1 MKKIHQIILA
11 LISMAVITSLLFL
24 FNIND
29 DYHYLVAQLLLVQI
43 VIGFLLYRRY
53 VMPVTILISIAHI
66 LHDGIT
72 LMEFPLNAVTES
84 IIQIAVLILLINL
97 LNSSEKIKNSLNNI
111 IEASRVGTWQW
122 NIVSREIFINDM
134 WAEMLGYRKEDLNP
148 INIDTWKKLTLP
160 EDLNKS
166 MEQLNR
172 VFNKEKEYYDCEI
185 RMKHKDGHYIWVHD
199 RGKVTTWDKSGQ
211 AIIMSGTH
219 TDITKTKHTEQKLLY
234 FHDMM
239 SYVIDHMNSGIAV
252 HDRNMN
258 YVYVS
263 KKYMDQYHIKGD
275 IIGKNHYDVFPDLPD
290 KWKKVHQRCLKGEII
305 KADRDPYPHE
315 DGRVDMT
322 RWECRPW
329 YDEFGEIAG
338 IIVYTEVITEFIKIE
353 EDLKKSKEMLQL
365 VMDTMPIGIAVNS
378 VEPDVKFSYMN
389 DEFPKAYN
397 TTKEALENGDFW
409 EVVYEDEHFREQI
422 KQIVLS
428 GVETGDPS
436 QMTWI
441 DVPIKKAGKIVKY
454 VTAMNKMLPDDS
466 GVISI
471 AIDTTHRKT
480 LEKSLMD
487 KASELFI
494 QKETIEATLLSIDD
508 VVIST
513 DKDGF
518 ITSFNDKAVVLTG
531 YTKEE
536 VIGKKFGEI
545 FKIID
550 ERTNEVLT
558 CPAQEVIRTGK
569 TISLVNHSVMYF
581 KDKQKHYVEYNSA
594 PIRDLKN
601 QLIGAILIIRDVTES
616 KQKQRE
622 IEFLS
627 THDYL
632 TGLYNRRFFT
642 ETLNDFDKKALY
654 PLGVMM
660 IDVNGL
666 KIINDAYGHDVGDTV
681 LINIAKAIEEVS
693 KDRGIASR
701 IGGDEFTVILNNTTK
716 EEIQEL
722 RDKMN
727 NRINNVSVKNV
738 SLSVSI
744 GYALKEKPGTDIN
757 EIIKDAENVMYK
769 YKLTD
774 GASARNHTIQAIYK
788 TLTDKFVLERIHSE
802 RVADLS
808 MRMGEALGMD
818 PDDVK
823 ELRMSGLFHD
833 IGKISIP
840 DSVLYKPDRL
850 TEDEFEIIKEHPR
863 NGYMILRAADEYS
876 DLAANALLHH
886 ERWDGSGYPEGLQGE
901 AIPLQARIICIADA
915 FEAMTSDRPYRKGM
929 SFTKAIKELKANS
942 GTQFD
947 PNLVNIF
954 IEKVVNNKDT
964 SPA

>member
-1 MKKIHQIILA
+1 LKKNIQIILA
-11 LISMAVITSLLFL
+11 LISLAIITSLLFL
-24 FNIND
+24 YNIND
-29 DYHYLVAQLLLVQI
+29 NYHYLVAQLLLVQI
-43 VIGFLLYRRY
+43 VIGFLFYKRY
-53 VMPVTILISIAHI
+53 VMPVTIVISIAHI

-72 LMEFPLNAVTES
+72 LMEFPLNAFTES
-84 IIQIAVLILLINL
+84 IIQISVLIIMIKLL
-97 LNSSEKIKNSLNNI
+97 KISDSIKDRLENI
-111 IEASRVGTWQW
+111 IEASRVGTWEW
-122 NIVSREIFINDM
+122 NIITKEVLVNDM
-134 WAEMLGYRKEDLNP
+134 WAEMLGYTKEELNP
-148 INIDTWKKLTLP
+148 INLDTWRKLTLP
-160 EDLNKS
+160 EDLKKSENQINK
-166 MEQLNR
+166 
-172 VFNKEKEYYDCEI
+172 VFSKEKEYYNIEI

-199 RGKVTTWDKSGQ
+199 RGKVTTWSKSGE
-211 AIIMSGTH
+211 AMIMSGTH
-219 TDITKTKHTEQKLLY
+219 TDITNKKHTAQKLLY

-252 HDRNMN
+252 HDKNMN
-258 YVYVS
+258 YIYVS
-263 KKYMDQYHIKGD
+263 KKYMDQYGISGD

-290 KWKKVHQRCLKGEII
+290 KWKKVHQRCLKGEVL
-305 KADRDPYPHE
+305 KADRDLYPHK
-315 DGRVDMT
+315 DGTVDMT

-329 YDEFGEIAG
+329 YDEDGEIAG
-338 IIVYTEVITEFIKIE
+338 IVVYTEVITEYIKIE
-353 EDLKKSKEMLQL
+353 EDLRKSKEMLQL

-378 VEPDVKFSYMN
+378 VEPEVKFSYMN
-389 DEFPKAYN
+389 SEFPKAYN
-397 TTKEALENGDFW
+397 TTKEALEKGDFW
-409 EVVYEDEHFREQI
+409 EVVYEDDEFREQI

-428 GVETGDPS
+428 GMESGNPKE
-436 QMTWI
+436 MTWI

-454 VTAMNKMLPDDS
+454 VTAFNKQLPDDN

-487 KASELFI
+487 KASELYI

-513 DKDGF
+513 DRNGV
-518 ITSFNDKAVVLTG
+518 ITSFNDKAVELTK

-536 VIGKKFGEI
+536 VIGKTFGDV

-550 ERTNEVLT
+550 ERTNEVLR
-558 CPAQEVIRTGK
+558 CPAQEVIKTGK
-569 TISLVNHSVMYF
+569 KISLENHSVIYF
-581 KDKQKHYVEYNSA
+581 NDQEKHYIEYNSA
-594 PIRDLKN
+594 PIRNLKGEI
-601 QLIGAILIIRDVTES
+601 IGAILIIRDVTES
-616 KQKQRE
+616 KQRQRE

-632 TGLYNRRFFT
+632 TGLYNRRYFT
-642 ETLNDFDKKALY
+642 ESLVDIDKRSLY

-666 KIINDAYGHDVGDTV
+666 KIINDAYGHDVGDMV
-681 LINIAKAIEEVS
+681 LVNIAKAIEIVTKE
-693 KDRGIASR
+693 RGIASR
-701 IGGDEFTVILNNTTK
+701 IGGDEFTVILHETTK
-716 EEIQEL
+716 EEIQDL

-727 NRINNVSVKNV
+727 QEINNISVKNV

-744 GYALKEKPGTDIN
+744 GYAMKDKPGTDIN
-757 EIIKDAENVMYK
+757 EIIKDAENIMYK
-769 YKLTD
+769 FKLTD

-818 PDDVK
+818 SDDIK

-840 DSVLYKPDRL
+840 DSILYKPDKL
-850 TEDEFEIIKEHPR
+850 TKEEFEAIKEHPR

-886 ERWDGSGYPEGLQGE
+886 ERWDGLGYPEGLQGE

-915 FEAMTSDRPYRKGM
+915 FEAMTSDRPYRKAM
-929 SFTKAIKELKANS
+929 SFAKAIKELKDNK

-947 PNLVNIF
+947 PNLVDIF
-954 IEKVVNNKDT
+954 IDIVVNKKENN
-964 SPA
+964 PA